1 MEQQHDK
8 GFRGILSKGRIFA
21 ELLKSFIKEP
31 WTERIDPEDLEL
43 VKTSFILPTFEKR
56 EADLIY
62 KLKTP
67 SMNPEG
73 YVYFYCLMELQSQVD
88 HSMPVRLLVYMVSFW
103 MELLKNIPSE
113 VQNRQDF
120 RLPVIIPLVLYNG
133 EAPWRVPR
141 DFTSMYWGDIGVLKD
156 YLVNFRYYL
165 IDVNRYTQEDLLDL
179 QNVIAAVF
187 LVDQKGASEHT
198 EEYVREVNRKLQ
210 TATRILENLSVQDI
224 AIFLQWMWGIVI
236 ERMPK
241 DESVLKSLIGKYL
254 NDLKEGT
261 DPKMFVSNFEE
272 ELGNAMRQYNENMTL
287 LSFTTEK
294 LGITTEKL
302 GITTEKLSITEEK
315 LALMEQEKAQAAE
328 KLTLAEQTMRQ
339 AVLAL
344 KEMGLSMEAI
354 SRKLGRSQ
362 EEIENMI

>member
-1 MEQQHDK
+1 
-8 GFRGILSKGRIFA
+8 
-21 ELLKSFIKEP
+21 
-31 WTERIDPEDLEL
+31 
-43 VKTSFILPTFEKR
+43 
-56 EADLIY
+56 
-62 KLKTP
+62 
-67 SMNPEG
+67 
-73 YVYFYCLMELQSQVD
+73 
-88 HSMPVRLLVYMVSFW
+88 
-103 MELLKNIPSE
+103 
-113 VQNRQDF
+113 
-120 RLPVIIPLVLYNG
+120 
-133 EAPWRVPR
+133 
-141 DFTSMYWGDIGVLKD
+141 
-156 YLVNFRYYL
+156 
-165 IDVNRYTQEDLLDL
+165 
-179 QNVIAAVF
+179 
-187 LVDQKGASEHT
+187 
-198 EEYVREVNRKLQ
+198 
-210 TATRILENLSVQDI
+210 
-224 AIFLQWMWGIVI
+224 
-236 ERMPK
+236 MPK